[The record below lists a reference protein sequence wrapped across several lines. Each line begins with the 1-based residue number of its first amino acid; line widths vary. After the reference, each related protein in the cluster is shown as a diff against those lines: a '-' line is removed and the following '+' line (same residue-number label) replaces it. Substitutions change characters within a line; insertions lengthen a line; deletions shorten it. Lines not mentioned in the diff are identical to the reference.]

1 LSSRGKKRGPEKKQ
15 ISRKKTPL
23 EKMTKG
29 PFWQSPSGNEREAG
43 YVVDVRDG
51 RGIGRGEGG
60 GEEEEEQQEA
70 THAFSKN
77 FSAVLISPGYWEAAD
92 RSRNSGPG

>member
-1 LSSRGKKRGPEKKQ
+1 
-15 ISRKKTPL
+15 
-23 EKMTKG
+23 
-29 PFWQSPSGNEREAG
+29 
-43 YVVDVRDG
+43 VVDVRDG
-51 RGIGRGEGG
+51 RGIGREEGG